1 VTALL
6 LDGRPIARDMLAEAK
21 AALVEHQAAGGPLPQ
36 LVVVQVG
43 EDPAAVSYVRSIVRA
58 SESAGI
64 QCAVDTLPAQTRA
77 TALRQHLAG
86 LNGNRAV
93 HGILLAAPLPAP
105 LVFAEVAEGIAPE
118 KDVDGAHAVNLGR
131 LAAGRPCFVACTPEG
146 GLELLRRYG
155 IPVAGRNA
163 VVVGR
168 GMTVGRPLAMLLLQY
183 DATVTICHSRSVDLP
198 ALTRRADL
206 LFVAAGRPALITG
219 SMVQPGAVVVDFGIN
234 VLDSGLVGDVAFDD
248 VREIA
253 RAITPVPGGTG
264 PVTNA
269 VLVQHVVEAARVQNV
284 SKPTSD

>member
-6 LDGRPIARDMLAEAK
+6 LDGRPIARDLLAEAK
-21 AALVEHQAAGGPLPQ
+21 TAVVAQQAAGGPLPQ

-43 EDPAAVSYVRSIVRA
+43 EDPAAVAYVRSIVRA

-64 QCAVDTLPAQTRA
+64 QCAVDTLPARTSA
-77 TALRQHLAG
+77 AALRHHLAG
-86 LNGNRAV
+86 LNGRRAV

-131 LAAGRPCFVACTPEG
+131 LAAGRTGFAACTPEG

-155 IPVAGRNA
+155 IPVAGKNA

-168 GMTVGRPLAMLLLQY
+168 GMTVGRPLAMLLLQH

-219 SMVQPGAVVVDFGIN
+219 SMVQPSAVVVDFGIN
-234 VLDSGLVGDVAFDD
+234 VLDSGLVGDVAFDE

-253 RAITPVPGGTG
+253 SAITPVPGGTG

-269 VLVQHVVEAARVQNV
+269 VLVQHVVEAARVQAG
-284 SKPTSD
+284 SKPTEV